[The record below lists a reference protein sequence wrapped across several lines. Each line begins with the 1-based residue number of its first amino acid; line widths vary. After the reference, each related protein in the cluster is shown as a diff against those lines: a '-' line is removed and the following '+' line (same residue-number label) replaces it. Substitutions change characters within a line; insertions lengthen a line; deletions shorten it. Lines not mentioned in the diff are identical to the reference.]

1 VTSSPSAGTDKT
13 RPDAAPAPL
22 RLAILVG
29 QDSSATSRWISTLAS
44 VPDVRLVGILF
55 DTRPARPRVR
65 LRNLRRNLRREGV
78 SYLWFRL
85 GRLVNH
91 AVERLA
97 ARLVSQTD
105 VLALLQRAFPE
116 RPFCLA
122 QVAERHGIPVL
133 EMGDLNGPSAAT
145 ALARLRPDLG
155 VVLGTRLL
163 KRSTF
168 AVPRLGC
175 LNLHLGKVPEYRGVP
190 PGFWEHY
197 DRQRTAG
204 VTVHFIDD
212 GLDTGD
218 VLGED
223 SVAVDPLDSPETL
236 RRRLE
241 IAGGGLLV
249 RCVRD
254 LARGCATPRPQPRDG
269 RRPRTA
275 PTRLQD
281 RELHRRLHLPAPQRP
296 AWVEA
301 LKTVAYLL
309 VYHGGLFHLVRGVRR
324 ILGTR
329 RACVLLYH
337 RVNDLADDPL
347 TTPVRRFAEHMLV
360 VTRHYSVVPTSAL
373 VEKIRTGE
381 PLPHDAVAIHF
392 DDCYRDVYTQAAPI
406 LACLHMPAGCFVSSG
421 YVGTVRRFPH
431 DAATCP
437 WIFDNLSTQDLV
449 TMANDGFE
457 VGSHTV
463 NHVDLGQCPREVAL
477 HEAVQSRLDLEAIV
491 GKAVTLFSYPFGAER
506 NIRPDVVDLIRRSG
520 YEAIFS
526 AHGGYVTRRSS
537 VFDLPRVGVS
547 GRTRPLD
554 LLMEI
559 EGLSLGA
566 LRRRWQRTLSRWRR
580 P

>member
-1 VTSSPSAGTDKT
+1 MT
-13 RPDAAPAPL
+13 RPDAASASL

-29 QDSSATSRWISTLAS
+29 QDSSASSRWISTLAI
-44 VPDVRLVGILF
+44 VPDVRLVGILI
-55 DTRPARPRVR
+55 DSRPARLRIR

-78 SYLWFRL
+78 SYLWFRF
-85 GRLVNH
+85 GRVVNH

-97 ARLVSQTD
+97 ARVVSQTD

-116 RPFCLA
+116 QPFCLA
-122 QVAERHGIPVL
+122 QVAELHGIPVIDV
-133 EMGDLNGPSAAT
+133 GDLNSASAT
-145 ALARLRPDLG
+145 AALARLRPDLG
-155 VVLGTRLL
+155 IVLGTRLL

-175 LNLHLGKVPEYRGVP
+175 LNLHLGKVPEYRGMP

-223 SVAVDPLDSPETL
+223 SVAIDPLDSPETL
-236 RRRLE
+236 RRKLE
-241 IAGGGLLV
+241 ISGGELLV

-275 PTRLQD
+275 PTRRQD
-281 RELHRRLHLPAPQRP
+281 RELRWRLHLPAPQRA
-296 AWVEA
+296 AWVET

-309 VYHGGLFHLVRGVRR
+309 VYYGGLLHLVRGVRR
-324 ILGTR
+324 IVGTNC
-329 RACVLLYH
+329 ACVLLYH

-360 VTRHYSVVPTSAL
+360 VSTHYSVMPTSVL
-373 VEKIRTGE
+373 VEKIKTGE
-381 PLPHDAVAIHF
+381 RPPHDAVAIHF
-392 DDCYRDVYTQAAPI
+392 DDCYQDVSTQAAPI
-406 LACLHMPAGCFVSSG
+406 LACLQMPACCFVSSG

-431 DAATCP
+431 DEATCP
-437 WIFDNLSTQDLV
+437 WVFENLRPEDLV
-449 TMANDGFE
+449 AMAKDGFE

-477 HEAVQSRLDLEAIV
+477 YEIVQSRLALEAIV

-526 AHGGYVTRRSS
+526 AYGGYVTRRSS

-566 LRRRWQRTLSRWRR
+566 LKRRWQRTLSRWRR